1 MKYYKR
7 IVKTHKCGPT
17 CKGHTIY
24 YGVNE
29 KSWLS
34 VPIIRCNAFKDTDIC
49 SSGKGILGYEKR
61 VSALE
66 VALALIS
73 GNCAVDDVLN
83 IHDHEKVFITGKLFV
98 DKE

>member
-7 IVKTHKCGPT
+7 IVKTHKCGPN

-24 YGVNE
+24 YGVSG

-34 VPIIRCNAFKDTDIC
+34 VPLIRCNAFKTTEIR
-49 SSGKGILGYEKR
+49 SAVKGLLGFEKR

-66 VALALIS
+66 VALALAS
-73 GNCAVDDVLN
+73 GACAVDDVMN
-83 IHDHEKVFITGKLFV
+83 IHDHEKVFITGKLFS
-98 DKE
+98 